1 MDHGTEAEH
10 RHAEALFAHGELAA
24 AEPLIRRLLGLYT
37 YAGYRHRRGWAYA
50 RLAAI
55 HQAHGRGDL
64 ALQANVNAPPQ
75 EWAQEWVPGIY
86 PNLSHRMR
94 HL

>member
-37 YAGYRHRRGWAYA
+37 YAGYRHRRGWASIPTCHTGCDTCNTMCDGCCCK
-50 RLAAI
+50 LLWDNEL
-55 HQAHGRGDL
+55 G
-64 ALQANVNAPPQ
+64 
-75 EWAQEWVPGIY
+75 
-86 PNLSHRMR
+86 
-94 HL
+94 